1 MTFQSAPGLTVGR
14 CGMDCDIGRAP
25 AGFNPRPASRSG
37 DATAE
42 TVRSVP
48 EPVSI
53 RARPHGRAMRHTCNL
68 LIVLRSVT
76 SFREPALR
84 RNLVAMFCDG

>member
-1 MTFQSAPGLTVGR
+1 ML
-14 CGMDCDIGRAP
+14 
-25 AGFNPRPASRSG
+25 
-37 DATAE
+37 
-42 TVRSVP
+42 
-48 EPVSI
+48 
-53 RARPHGRAMRHTCNL
+53 HTCNL